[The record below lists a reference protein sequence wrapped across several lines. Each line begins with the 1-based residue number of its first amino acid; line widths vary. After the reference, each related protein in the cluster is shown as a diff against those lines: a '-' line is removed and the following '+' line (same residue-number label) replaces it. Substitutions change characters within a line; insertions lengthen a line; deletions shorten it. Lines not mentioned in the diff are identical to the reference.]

1 MYITLGDEAP
11 LKGRVTALCPVPI
24 AGDGGP
30 TLANEV
36 FVTGCGDCEKR
47 LGTGLGPTG
56 VTEGFH
62 ELNPPL
68 KHKK

>member
-1 MYITLGDEAP
+1 M
-11 LKGRVTALCPVPI
+11 

-36 FVTGCGDCEKR
+36 FVTGWGECEKR
-47 LGTGLGPTG
+47 LDTGLGPTG

-62 ELNPPL
+62 ELIPPL
-68 KHKK
+68 KAQVVAYVFFYIL